1 MYGYVVV
8 NQQELKI
15 REYAE
20 YRSYYCGL
28 CQTLKDSY
36 GRIGQFTISYDM
48 TFLVLLLTGLY
59 EPEIDYSEERCIA
72 HPFVKHPVRRSKIC
86 DYVADMNILM
96 TYYKCVDD
104 WQDEKKVSGKV
115 FSSSLKSRV
124 ASIEKKYPKKSE
136 KIKLH
141 LKNLRELELKEEKLI
156 DAPAREFGGIMA
168 EICDYRNDEWQQRL
182 RSLGD
187 YLGRFI
193 YILDAY
199 EDLEKDIKTG
209 SYNVLKYHMKEADF
223 DDLCEEILKGLMARG
238 ARDFE
243 YLPIISNVEIL
254 KNIIYSGVWTRFD
267 LVRHKRNK
275 NVEGKESE

>member
-15 REYAE
+15 REYTE

-36 GRIGQFTISYDM
+36 GRLGQFTISYDM
-48 TFLVLLLTGLY
+48 TFLVMLLTGLY
-59 EPEIDYSEERCIA
+59 EPKINYCEQRCIA
-72 HPFVKHPVRRSKIC
+72 HPFVKHPVRTSEVC
-86 DYVADMNILM
+86 SYVADMNILM
-96 TYYKCVDD
+96 TYYKSVDD
-104 WQDEKKVSGKV
+104 WHDEKKLAGKLV
-115 FSSSLKSRV
+115 ADLLKTRV
-124 ASIEKKYPKKSE
+124 EVIEKRYPQKAQT
-136 KIKLH
+136 IKEH
-141 LKNLRELELKEEKLI
+141 LNKLAALENSQERMI
-156 DAPAREFGGIMA
+156 DAPAKEFGAVMA
-168 EICDYRNDEWQQRL
+168 QICDYREDEWQERL

-209 SYNVLKYHMKEADF
+209 SYNVLKYHMNDEHF
-223 DDLCEEILKGLMARG
+223 DNLCEELLKSLMANV

-243 YLPIISNVEIL
+243 FLPIINNADIL

-275 NVEGKESE
+275 KVEGKEID